1 METTNGSFVPASPD
15 LIWMVFIQQVL
26 VLIAW
31 LIGVAVRRVL
41 KNRMTMSTA
50 SATLTGLAGLWG
62 GLVFAGW
69 IFDSGDLWKPGMIAV
84 AALVALVVVIVL
96 TRSGQGTGGDVPEDT
111 NSAAP
116 TESAW
121 DETSTPTP
129 TPSSHQ
135 SSQRCPV
142 TTVSTQTNQPS
153 KGIAGGGLQAPDIS
167 GWDNSPSFYLDW
179 VSDLHTLID
188 DVYPGWMSNVS
199 VGALNATDGFTDPT
213 VSAHQTMECYAS
225 SGYYSGYTGRKDL
238 VDEATTVNGHQAW
251 HMQAEVYV
259 TMSNLPQVEGDV
271 VDVYVVDVGSDD
283 HFGVFI
289 SSVTIGDSAR
299 DKKVRDCIAGLK
311 VVS

>member
-1 METTNGSFVPASPD
+1 MPSPGWYPDPAGTPGRYRYWDGQAWSETTTTDPAATPPPGEAPTAAGGAGRSGGGRGVVVA
-15 LIWMVFIQQVL
+15 I
-26 VLIAW
+26 IA
-31 LIGVAVRRVL
+31 I
-41 KNRMTMSTA
+41 
-50 SATLTGLAGLWG
+50 LA
-62 GLVFAGW
+62 A
-69 IFDSGDLWKPGMIAV
+69 
-84 AALVALVVVIVL
+84 VALVVVIVL
-96 TRSGQGTGGDVPEDT
+96 TRGGQGTGGDVPEDT

>member
-1 METTNGSFVPASPD
+1 MPSPGWYPDPAGTPGSYRYWDGQAWSETTTTDPAATPPPGEAPTPVGGAGRSGGGRGPVVA
-15 LIWMVFIQQVL
+15 I
-26 VLIAW
+26 IA
-31 LIGVAVRRVL
+31 I
-41 KNRMTMSTA
+41 
-50 SATLTGLAGLWG
+50 LA
-62 GLVFAGW
+62 A
-69 IFDSGDLWKPGMIAV
+69 
-84 AALVALVVVIVL
+84 VALVVVIVL

-129 TPSSHQ
+129 TPSSDQ

-142 TTVSTQTNQPS
+142 TTVSAQTNQPS

-199 VGALNATDGFTDPT
+199 VGALNSTDDFTDPT
-213 VSAHQTMECYAS
+213 VSAHQTMDCYAS

-238 VDEATTVNGHQAW
+238 VDEATTVDGHQAW